1 MMQIN
6 SLINEFI
13 SNNINGFISNNIKN
27 ISMDFDEELMFDNE
41 NNKKMMMNNRINSLV
56 NNTLKYSG
64 QDGWKEVL
72 LITKIQEFM
81 DKYNVKLYFGYN
93 TYSTTAAVSNSQH
106 QAKEFIVYTNTNL
119 YIVFNYSVNQSGT
132 YLSGQIYAYNIN
144 REDTNLFSLSN
155 IQQNNYPQKEW
166 YIRYREKIIDISNI
180 LEDKELDY
188 IIRSNL
194 IMSIHPYVYADYLF
208 LCNPT
213 DTLKILNSSKEKVA
227 NIERKYDNKCKELE
241 NMNGTVNSLK
251 DSKNELIKDYEI
263 LQNNHRV
270 ILEENESLNDNIIE
284 LIEDISKLNNDSTIL
299 NEKYTKLLFDFE
311 VKVNDTNK
319 ILREKEAEI
328 VIYCNDLSITDEENA
343 RLNKLNKD
351 IEVKYTKSEEY
362 NNTFIIYLVTV
373 IIILS
378 GLLIC
383 K

>member
-41 NNKKMMMNNRINSLV
+41 NNKKMMMNHPSANIPV
-56 NNTLKYSG
+56 KYS
-64 QDGWKEVL
+64 DNDSWKDIL
-72 LITKIQEFM
+72 LIEKIQQFM

-93 TYSTTAAVSNSQH
+93 TYSTIMKNNCSNIENK
-106 QAKEFIVYTNTNL
+106 AFIVYTNTNL
-119 YIVFNYSVNQSGT
+119 YISFNYRCCQSGP
-132 YLSGQIYAYNIN
+132 YLSAQIYTYNIN

-155 IQQNNYPQKEW
+155 MAQNNYPQKEW
-166 YIRYREKIIDISNI
+166 YIRYREKIVDISNI

-208 LCNPT
+208 LCNPS
-213 DTLKILNSSKEKVA
+213 DTIKILNSSKAKVS

-241 NMNGTVNSLK
+241 NMNHTINSLK
-251 DSKNELIKDYEI
+251 DSKDELIKDYEI
-263 LQNNHRV
+263 IKHNHRV